1 MSETLPP
8 DTHKVVN
15 EFTSEQTSHA
25 VSNVGQ
31 PVIDLLNAYSQEH
44 DQMLA
49 IYGGLYALGCA
60 LANIG
65 AALEEPADL
74 RVCLSPLLHGYE
86 DSLAQE
92 KH

>member
-8 DTHKVVN
+8 GTHKVTN
-15 EFTSEQTSHA
+15 EFTPEQATHA
-25 VSNVGQ
+25 VSSVGQ
-31 PVIDLLNAYSQEH
+31 PIIELLNRYSQEH

-65 AALEEPADL
+65 AALDEPADL
-74 RVCLSPLLHGYE
+74 RVCLSPLLLGYE